1 MSDVNCLNPWDCQS
15 KRIYDVN
22 GAYRTLD
29 AGNAVGGQAHGI
41 VYAIEGN
48 TVDRASSKNGRG
60 WCENVSPTLNTQDR
74 HAVIYDESSIT
85 SRVNGSNPKYGDPC
99 HTLHTDSRNI
109 VVISI
114 EGNGARP
121 SHLGGGYSESG
132 KSFTL
137 NTIERHSVCYSL
149 DAISSNSLK
158 SNNPH
163 SGIYETQIAK
173 CLDTRCLEPSCNQ
186 GGMMICYSV
195 DCRNLELNENR
206 SGTLQ
211 AKESGGFSYNYLN
224 PVLMENMNERQV

>member
-1 MSDVNCLNPWDCQS
+1 MEEQTVKCLNPWDCQS

-22 GAYRTLD
+22 GVYRTLD
-29 AGNAVGGQAHGI
+29 AGNAAGGQAHGI

-74 HAVIYDESSIT
+74 HA
-85 SRVNGSNPKYGDPC
+85 
-99 HTLHTDSRNI
+99 

-149 DAISSNSLK
+149 DAISSNSFK
-158 SNNPH
+158 SSNPH
-163 SGIYETQIAK
+163 SGIHETKVAK

-224 PVLMENMNERQV
+224 PVLMENVNERQV

>member
-1 MSDVNCLNPWDCQS
+1 MQAHEHPVQVTKRLQGKVQMEERTVKCLNPWDCQS

-22 GAYRTLD
+22 VVYKTLD
-29 AGNAVGGQAHGI
+29 AGNAAGGQTHGI

-74 HAVIYDESSIT
+74 HAV
-85 SRVNGSNPKYGDPC
+85 
-99 HTLHTDSRNI
+99 
-109 VVISI
+109 VIAI

-149 DAISSNSLK
+149 DAISSNSFK
-158 SNNPH
+158 SSNPH
-163 SGIYETQIAK
+163 SGIHETQIAK